1 MIRLG
6 TGFAALA
13 ALAACEQASAPVA
26 PPAAAAAPA
35 EPVLLPPEIAD
46 FYRAR
51 GSRPL
56 WATSAGLKPAALTL
70 AVTIGAAADHGLDPE
85 LYGAGEIAQAVA
97 AAKSADPRA
106 LARADLLLSRAFPA
120 FVRDLRLPSAD
131 DRIVWVDEELKP
143 AAPDARALLDGAA
156 EAGSLAAY
164 VAAALRMNPLY
175 ESLRRGHARW
185 RAAGGG
191 TPAEE
196 RQIRAN
202 LERARAIPADAPRYL
217 IVDAGSARMWMVEDG
232 RVDGPMRVI
241 VGSPKMATPAMAGL
255 IRYAA
260 LNPYWNL
267 PPDLARERARRVLRE
282 GPGFLARERIE
293 ILSDWSDRARVVT
306 PASIDWRA
314 VASGKRDLRM
324 RQRPGPGNV
333 MGEVKF
339 MLPNEQGIYLH
350 DYPDKSLFARADRR
364 ISSGCVRLEDA
375 PRLAR
380 WLFAGAAPQPKGSRP
395 EQHVDL
401 PAPVPVFI
409 TYLTALPDPAGRG
422 IALRPDP
429 YSRDRAML
437 ARLAGKDSR
446 G

>member
-1 MIRLG
+1 MARLPL
-6 TGFAALA
+6 GFAALA
-13 ALAACEQASAPVA
+13 LLASCEQASAPVVPRA
-26 PPAAAAAPA
+26 QAAAPA

-56 WATSAGLKPAALTL
+56 WATSAGLKPEALSL
-70 AVTIGAAADHGLDPE
+70 ARTISAAADHGLDPE
-85 LYGAGEIAQAVA
+85 RYGAADIARAVE
-97 AAKSADPRA
+97 AAKSGDPRA

-120 FVRDLRLPSAD
+120 FVRDLKVPAAED
-131 DRIVWVDEELKP
+131 GIVWVDEELKP
-143 AAPDARALLDGAA
+143 AAPDPRALLDGAA
-156 EAGSLAAY
+156 GASSLGAYLAA
-164 VAAALRMNPLY
+164 ATAMNPLY

-185 RAAGGG
+185 RALGGG
-191 TPAEE
+191 TPQEE

-202 LERARAIPADAPRYL
+202 LERARSIPADAPRYL
-217 IVDAGSARMWMVEDG
+217 IVDAGSARMWMVENG
-232 RVDGPMRVI
+232 KAGAPMRVI
-241 VGSPKMATPAMAGL
+241 VGRPSMETPAMAGL

-267 PPDLARERARRVLRE
+267 PPDLARERAKRVLRD

-293 ILSDWSDRARVVT
+293 ILSDWSDEARVVK

-364 ISSGCVRLEDA
+364 ISSGCVRVEDA
-375 PRLAR
+375 PKLAR
-380 WLFAGAAPQPKGSRP
+380 WLFGGEAPRARGPRP

-401 PAPVPVFI
+401 PEPVPVYM
-409 TYLTALPDPAGRG
+409 TYLTALPDPEGRG

-437 ARLAGKDSR
+437 ARIAAGARR